1 MMTSNITHM
10 QDQTKIIK
18 KVEHQRTD
26 AFECGASE
34 DS

>member
-1 MMTSNITHM
+1 MTSNITQM

-26 AFECGASE
+26 AFELWC
-34 DS
+34 